1 MRNQMTHY
9 ALVVKRPP
17 PAGSVPTERPPHNF
31 TTTDGDQW
39 RGGGYS
45 GPDVLSLPPPTPH
58 PTCLCPH
65 ASSLNNFAAA
75 AAAALWRWHL
85 VAYFLSWPFISCH
98 FSPLSFFLSLSF
110 YFFFLLPGASRV
122 ASAKRDGRWLE
133 VTDTR
138 RQ

>member
-1 MRNQMTHY
+1 MTHY
-9 ALVVKRPP
+9 ALVVKRPA
-17 PAGSVPTERPPHNF
+17 PAGSVLTERPPRNF
-31 TTTDGDQW
+31 TTADGDQW
-39 RGGGYS
+39 RGEGGATV
-45 GPDVLSLPPPTPH
+45 VLTSSACPPHH

-98 FSPLSFFLSLSF
+98 FPPPFLSFSLFLSI
-110 YFFFLLPGASRV
+110 FFLLPGASRV